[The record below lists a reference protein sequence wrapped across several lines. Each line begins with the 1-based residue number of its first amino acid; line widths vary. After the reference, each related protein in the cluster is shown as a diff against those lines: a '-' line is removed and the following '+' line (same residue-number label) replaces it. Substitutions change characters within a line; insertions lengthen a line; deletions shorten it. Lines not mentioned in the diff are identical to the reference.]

1 MQIGSRRLKFVVT
14 GATMVWVLGVALLSG
29 GPRASMHA
37 AAASD
42 NPAHKI
48 ATSAAPFNPACGLPE
63 YAQAAA
69 QTPAPP
75 RGQTSEQAFKNV
87 QLLKGIPVDEFMGAM
102 GLFSAAV
109 SMCCLECHSPDW
121 AADTPRKI
129 TTRKMIQMVNTI
141 NTTQF
146 SGRKVVSCWTCHR
159 QSDRPQVTPTLDVIY
174 GEPIYLSP
182 DDLFIQAQGAPTPTS
197 VLDKY
202 IQAVGGADRLAR
214 LTSFV
219 GKGSSTL
226 FGGGFQSAYEIYV
239 KAPNQRTTVMHQELG
254 NKTTTFDGRNG
265 WLASA
270 VTPVP
275 VMDLTGGELD
285 GARLDAE
292 LSIPAR
298 IKQVLTNWRAALP
311 REIAGRS
318 VNVLQGTGTGG
329 LTATLYFDTETGLL
343 TRVVRYANSAMGRV
357 PTQIDF
363 ENYRDVAGVKIPFKW
378 SFAWVSGRD
387 VIELTDVQPNVAID
401 AAKFAKPA
409 PAAAPAK

>member
-1 MQIGSRRLKFVVT
+1 MSTR
-14 GATMVWVLGVALLSG
+14 
-29 GPRASMHA
+29 A
-37 AAASD
+37 AAVSTD
-42 NPAHKI
+42 PSH
-48 ATSAAPFNPACGLPE
+48 ATARQTAVSSPACGLPG
-63 YAQAAA
+63 YVQAGAQSAAA
-69 QTPAPP
+69 KRQM
-75 RGQTSEQAFKNV
+75 SDEAFKNV

-102 GLFSAAV
+102 GLFSAAT

-141 NTTQF
+141 NQTNF

-159 QSDRPQVTPTLDVIY
+159 QSDRPQVTPTLDVVY
-174 GEPIYLSP
+174 GEPIYWAP
-182 DDLFIQAQGAPTPTS
+182 DDLFVQAQGAPKPDT

-202 IQAVGGADRLAR
+202 IQAVGRADRLAK

-219 GKGSSTL
+219 GKGSATL
-226 FGGGFQSAYEIYV
+226 FGGGFKSPVELYV
-239 KAPNQRTTVMHQELG
+239 KGPNQRTLIIHQELG
-254 NKTTTFDGRNG
+254 DKTLTFDGHNG

-292 LSIPAR
+292 LSIPVR
-298 IKQVLTNWRAALP
+298 IKQALTNWRAALP
-311 REIAGRS
+311 RDVNGHS
-318 VNVLQGTGTGG
+318 VNVVQGTGTCG
-329 LTATLYFDTETGLL
+329 LTATLFFDTESGLL

-357 PTQIDF
+357 PTQLDF
-363 ENYRDVAGVKIPFKW
+363 DDYRDVGGVKVPFKW

-387 VIELTDVQPNVAID
+387 VVELTEVKPNVAID
-401 AAKFAKPA
+401 AAKFAKPTPAVA
-409 PAAAPAK
+409 PK

>member
-1 MQIGSRRLKFVVT
+1 MQIGSRRMKLVVA
-14 GATMVWVLGVALLSG
+14 GATIVWLIGVALVKG
-29 GPRASMHA
+29 GMSIRAA
-37 AAASD
+37 DASAGPS
-42 NPAHKI
+42 NTKAERLAVVSP
-48 ATSAAPFNPACGLPE
+48 SCGLPG
-63 YAQAAA
+63 YVQAGTQAGSS
-69 QTPAPP
+69 QRP
-75 RGQTSEQAFKNV
+75 QQMSDQAFKNV

-102 GLFSAAV
+102 GLFSAAT
-109 SMCCLECHSPDW
+109 SMCCLECHAPDW

-129 TTRKMIQMVNTI
+129 TTRRMIQMVNTI
-141 NTTQF
+141 NQTNF

-159 QSDRPQVTPTLDVIY
+159 QSDRPQVTPTLDVVY
-174 GEPIYLSP
+174 GEPIYWAP
-182 DDLFIQAQGAPTPTS
+182 DDLFQQAQGAPAPTQ

-202 IQAVGGADRLAR
+202 IQAVGGAERLAR

-226 FGGGFQSAYEIYV
+226 FGGGFKSAFEIYV
-239 KAPNQRTTVMHQELG
+239 KAPNQRTTIIHQELG
-254 NKTTTFDGRNG
+254 DKTTTFDGRSG

-275 VMDLTGGELD
+275 VLDLTGGELD

-292 LSIPAR
+292 LAIPGR
-298 IKQVLTNWRAALP
+298 IKQILSQWRAALP
-311 REIAGRS
+311 RDIAGRP

-329 LTATLYFDTETGLL
+329 LTATLFFDEQSGLL

-363 ENYRDVAGVKIPFKW
+363 DDYRDVAGVKIPFKW
-378 SFAWVSGRD
+378 AFAWVSGRD
-387 VIELTDVQPNVAID
+387 EVQLTEVRPNVAID

-409 PAAAPAK
+409 PAVAPK

>member
-1 MQIGSRRLKFVVT
+1 M
-14 GATMVWVLGVALLSG
+14 
-29 GPRASMHA
+29 
-37 AAASD
+37 SD
-42 NPAHKI
+42 
-48 ATSAAPFNPACGLPE
+48 E
-63 YAQAAA
+63 
-69 QTPAPP
+69 
-75 RGQTSEQAFKNV
+75 AFKNV

-102 GLFSAAV
+102 GLFSAAT

-141 NTTQF
+141 NQTNF

-159 QSDRPQVTPTLDVIY
+159 QSDRPQVTPTLDVVY
-174 GEPIYLSP
+174 GEPIYWAP
-182 DDLFIQAQGAPTPTS
+182 DDLFVQAQGAPKPDA

-202 IQAVGGADRLAR
+202 IQAVGGADRLSK

-219 GKGSSTL
+219 GKGSATL
-226 FGGGFQSAYEIYV
+226 FGGGFKSPVELYV
-239 KAPNQRTTVMHQELG
+239 KGPNQRTLIIHQELG
-254 NKTTTFDGRNG
+254 DKTLTFDGKNG

-292 LSIPAR
+292 LAIPGR
-298 IKQVLTNWRAALP
+298 VKQLVTNWRAALP
-311 REIAGRS
+311 RDINGKT
-318 VNVLQGTGTGG
+318 VNVVQGTGTGG
-329 LTATLYFDTETGLL
+329 LTATLFFDVESGLL

-357 PTQIDF
+357 PTQLDF
-363 ENYRDVAGVKIPFKW
+363 EDYRDVAGVKVPFKW

-387 VIELTDVQPNVAID
+387 VIELTEVRPNVAIE

-409 PAAAPAK
+409 PAVAPK

>member
-1 MQIGSRRLKFVVT
+1 MQTGSRHMRLVVA
-14 GATMVWVLGVALLSG
+14 GATIAWVIGVALVIGGTGMSMRAAVVSTAPSSETAKPSAVLS
-29 GPRASMHA
+29 
-37 AAASD
+37 
-42 NPAHKI
+42 
-48 ATSAAPFNPACGLPE
+48 PACGLPG
-63 YAQAAA
+63 YAQAGA
-69 QTPAPP
+69 QSASPK
-75 RGQTSEQAFKNV
+75 RQMSDEAFKNV

-102 GLFSAAV
+102 GLFSAAT

-141 NTTQF
+141 NQTNF

-159 QSDRPQVTPTLDVIY
+159 QSDRPQVTPTLDVVY
-174 GEPIYLSP
+174 GEPIYWAP
-182 DDLFIQAQGAPTPTS
+182 DDLFLQAQGAPAPDK

-202 IQAVGGADRLAR
+202 LQAAGGAERVAK
-214 LTSFV
+214 LTSYV
-219 GKGSSTL
+219 GKGSATL
-226 FGGGFQSAYEIYV
+226 FGGGFKSAVELYV
-239 KAPNQRTTVMHQELG
+239 KGPNQRALIIHQELG
-254 NKTTTFDGRNG
+254 DKTMTYDGRNG

-275 VMDLTGGELD
+275 VLDLTGGELD

-292 LSIPAR
+292 LSIPGR
-298 IKQVLTNWRAALP
+298 VKQLLTNWRAALP

-329 LTATLYFDTETGLL
+329 LTATLYFDTESGLL

-363 ENYRDVAGVKIPFKW
+363 DDYRDVAGVKVPFKW

-387 VIELTDVQPNVAID
+387 SVELTEVQPNVAID

-409 PAAAPAK
+409 PAVAKK

>member
-1 MQIGSRRLKFVVT
+1 MQIGSRRMKVVVT
-14 GATMVWVLGVALLSG
+14 GATMAWVIGVALLSG

-37 AAASD
+37 AAPSD
-42 NPAHKI
+42 NPVHK
-48 ATSAAPFNPACGLPE
+48 TVGPAAPFTPACGSPE
-63 YAQAAA
+63 YAQTAA
-69 QTPAPP
+69 QTPAPA
-75 RGQTSEQAFKNV
+75 RGLTSDQAFKNV

-109 SMCCLECHSPDW
+109 SMCCLECHAPDW

-141 NTTQF
+141 NNTQF

-159 QSDRPQVTPTLDVIY
+159 QADRPQVTPTLDVIY
-174 GEPIYLSP
+174 GEPIYLAP
-182 DDLFIQAQGAPTPTS
+182 DDLFQQTPGAPAPNA

-219 GKGSSTL
+219 GKGSATL
-226 FGGGFQSAYEIYV
+226 FGGGFKSGVELYV
-239 KAPNQRTTVMHQELG
+239 KAPNQRTTIIHQELG
-254 NKTTTFDGRNG
+254 DKTTTYDGKSG

-292 LSIPAR
+292 LAIPGR
-298 IKQVLTNWRAALP
+298 IKQVLNQWRATLP
-311 REIAGRS
+311 RDIAGRS
-318 VNVLQGTGTGG
+318 VNVLQGTGAGG
-329 LTATLYFDTETGLL
+329 LTATLFFDAETGLL

-363 ENYRDVAGVKIPFKW
+363 EDYREVAGVKLPFKW

-409 PAAAPAK
+409 PATAPK